1 MKWRLYD
8 DDISF
13 QSQEKHRSLK
23 VLPLCIQSKAF
34 AEFHATTSIKLVS
47 HSTEVF
53 DKIIIVEE
61 VSYRKKQLKKAVE
74 FR

>member
-23 VLPLCIQSKAF
+23 VLLWIQSKAF
-34 AEFHATTSIKLVS
+34 AEFHATTSIKLVT
-47 HSTEVF
+47 HSTGVF
-53 DKIIIVEE
+53 VGVLDKITIVEE
-61 VSYRKKQLKKAVE
+61 VSYRTKAT
-74 FR
+74 